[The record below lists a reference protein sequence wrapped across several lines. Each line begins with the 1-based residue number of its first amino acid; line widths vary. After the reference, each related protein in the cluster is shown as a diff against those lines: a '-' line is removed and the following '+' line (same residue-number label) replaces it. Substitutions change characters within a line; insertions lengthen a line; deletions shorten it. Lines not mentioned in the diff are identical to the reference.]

1 MVLSDIVII
10 LCRAGEPGNV
20 GAVCRVMKNMG
31 FSQLRMVAPE
41 PLNEEPLLARAVH
54 AEDIWRNARFFD
66 TLASAIADCS
76 LAVGTTRRRGRKR
89 KNATMDPRALAAWLK
104 DGRAAPAALVFGNE
118 RTGLDDGE
126 LNLCNTASHIPVS
139 DAFPSLNLSHAVQIY
154 AYELFLAFGRTANGL
169 AAGPGSGTPD
179 PVKGEW
185 VPLARTAVDDLT
197 ADITGILAELGFYK
211 HPGREEQTRF
221 LRDIICRAGL
231 TEKEGRYLK
240 DIFAKAARLGS
251 MKS

>member
-1 MVLSDIVII
+1 MDLSDIVII
-10 LCRAGEPGNV
+10 LCRASEPGNV

-31 FSQLRMVAPE
+31 LSQLRMIAPE
-41 PLNEEPLLARAVH
+41 PLDEAPLLARAVH
-54 AEDIWRNARFFD
+54 AEDIWRGARFFD

-104 DGRAAPAALVFGNE
+104 DRTATNGGPAPIALVFGNE
-118 RTGLDDGE
+118 RTGLDDDE
-126 LNLCNTASHIPVS
+126 LNLCSIASHIPVS

-154 AYELFLAFGRTANGL
+154 AYELFLAFGGTA
-169 AAGPGSGTPD
+169 D
-179 PVKGEW
+179 VKGEC
-185 VPLARTAVDDLT
+185 VPLTRAAADELT

-221 LRDIICRAGL
+221 LRDLISRAAL

-240 DIFAKAARLGS
+240 DIFAKAMRLAARRGS
-251 MKS
+251 RES